1 MQIFEN
7 HSQGSPNE
15 AENAVK
21 FSLPK
26 SSRYSTPLRNHQSLQ
41 NKKTLPAA
49 TVEDVKKNNI
59 RKARNK
65 RKERKIIKE
74 LGEKPVYYI
83 KAGSDGSS
91 NRTRKR
97 HPLGTSV
104 KVSNIAHPWIKVL
117 PKIHKPSKE
126 MREIVSVGKEWKYL
140 LKNF

>member
-15 AENAVK
+15 AENVVK

-26 SSRYSTPLRNHQSLQ
+26 SSRYSTPLRHHQSFQ

-65 RKERKIIKE
+65 RKEGKIINE

-83 KAGSDGSS
+83 KADKGHALVILD
-91 NRTRKR
+91 K
-97 HPLGTSV
+97 
-104 KVSNIAHPWIKVL
+104 
-117 PKIHKPSKE
+117 KI
-126 MREIVSVGKEWKYL
+126 L
-140 LKNF
+140 